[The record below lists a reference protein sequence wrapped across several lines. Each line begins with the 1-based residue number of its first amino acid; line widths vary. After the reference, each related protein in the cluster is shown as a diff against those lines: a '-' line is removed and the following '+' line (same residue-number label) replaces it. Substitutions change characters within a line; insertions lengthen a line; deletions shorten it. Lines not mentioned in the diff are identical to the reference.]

1 LHATFIKKNNY
12 YIGGNKMKKKSLL
25 VLTGLML
32 ILSMFLAACSSNK
45 TSDTSKNGK
54 DGTTADKP
62 KDGGTLVYALDSAPE
77 GKFNWSFYGTATDA
91 EVLDFFDENLIKYD
105 DKLQAQPNIA
115 SWKTSDNKVFDFEIK
130 KGVKWQNGDE
140 LSVKDWEFAL
150 YTIADKDYDGPR
162 FDNVRNI
169 VGAQDYH
176 DGKAKTISGIKVTDD
191 YHIEITFD
199 KARVN
204 NLDNLWTYPMN
215 RTAFK
220 GIAVKDMMS
229 SEQVR
234 TKPVGLGP
242 FKVTKIVPGESIELT
257 RFDDYYGGKP
267 HIKNIVIKVI
277 DPSLSVGELKN
288 GTLDMTAF
296 APAIYEQVKAL
307 DNVNAITYPG
317 VSYYYVGFRLGTWD
331 GSKNV
336 MNYTKY
342 QDVKLRQAMYYAINR
357 PEWVKA
363 FFFGLGTPI
372 NRPIPTNHW
381 IAAPN
386 DELEAYKYSP
396 KKAKELLDEAGYKD
410 VDGDGF
416 REDPQ
421 GKKFVVNFAH
431 YQTQNPT
438 FEARAKA
445 LTQYW
450 EAVGLKSKLTMTD
463 ANLYYDMLE
472 KADKS
477 MEVYFGGWSTGA
489 DPDPTPLW
497 GSKALWNYARWVNP
511 ESDKLMDQAIDMSVV
526 GTDTQKRKD
535 LYIEWQ
541 KLFMKDLPILPIAE
555 LKETMAVNKRVQNV
569 HYTVSGSNRPNE
581 WWIKQ

>member
-1 LHATFIKKNNY
+1 
-12 YIGGNKMKKKSLL
+12 MKRKSLL
-25 VLTGLML
+25 ALTGLML
-32 ILSMFLAACSSNK
+32 ILSMFLAACSGNK
-45 TSDTSKNGK
+45 ANNASSSNGK
-54 DGTTADKP
+54 SGESAGKP
-62 KDGGTLVYALDSAPE
+62 QDGGTLVYALDSAPE
-77 GKFNWSFYGTATDA
+77 GKFNYAFYGTATDA
-91 EVLDFFDENLIKYD
+91 EVIDFFDENLIKYD

-115 SWKTSDNKVFDFEIK
+115 SWKTTDNKVFDFEIK

-150 YTIADKDYDGPR
+150 KVIADKDYDGPR

-169 VGAQDYH
+169 EGAQAYH
-176 DGKAKTISGIKVTDD
+176 DGKATDISGIKVIDD
-191 YHIEITFD
+191 YHIQITFD

-215 RTAFK
+215 RTEFK

-229 SEQVR
+229 SPQVR

-257 RFDDYYGGKP
+257 RFDDYFGGKP

-288 GTLDMTAF
+288 GTLDMTSF
-296 APAIYEQVKAL
+296 APAIYDQVKAL

-331 GSKNV
+331 GSKNI
-336 MNYTKY
+336 MNFPKY

-386 DELEAYKYSP
+386 SDLEAYKYDP
-396 KKAKELLDEAGYKD
+396 EKAKQLLDEAGYKD

-450 EAVGLKSKLTMTD
+450 EAVGLKTKLTMTD

-497 GSKALWNYARWVNP
+497 GSKALWNYTRWVNP

-569 HYTVSGSNRPNE
+569 HYNVSGSNRPSE

>member
-1 LHATFIKKNNY
+1 
-12 YIGGNKMKKKSLL
+12 MKKKSFLL
-25 VLTGLML
+25 LTGLLL
-32 ILSMFLAACSSNK
+32 ILSMFLAACSSDKAGTKK
-45 TSDTSKNGK
+45 TDDKKNT
-54 DGTTADKP
+54 GTTTEKP
-62 KDGGTLVYALDSAPE
+62 QDGGTLVYSLDSAPE
-77 GKFNWSFYGTATDA
+77 GKFNINFYGTESDA
-91 EVLDFFDENLIKYD
+91 EVIDFFDENLIKFD
-105 DKLQAQPNIA
+105 DKLQPQPNIA
-115 SWKTSDNKVFDFEIK
+115 SWKTTDNKVYDFEIK
-130 KGVKWQNGDE
+130 KGVKWQNGEE

-150 YTIADKDYDGPR
+150 KVIADKDYEGPR

-176 DGKAKTISGIKVTDD
+176 DGKAKEIAGIKIQDD
-191 YHIEITFD
+191 YHIQITFD

-204 NLDNLWTYPMN
+204 NLENVWTYALSRKEFEGM
-215 RTAFK
+215 K
-220 GIAVKDMMS
+220 VKDMLS

-242 FKVTKIVPGESIELT
+242 YKVTKVVPGESVEMT
-257 RFDDYYGGKP
+257 RFDDYFGGKP
-267 HIKNIVIKVI
+267 HIEKVILKVI

-296 APAIYEQVKAL
+296 HPSIIDQVKAL
-307 DNVNAITYPG
+307 DNVRAVTYPG

-336 MNYTKY
+336 MNEPKY
-342 QDVKLRQAMYYAINR
+342 QDLKLRQAMYYAMNR
-357 PEWVKA
+357 EEWVKA
-363 FFFGLGTPI
+363 FFFGVGKPV

-381 IAAPN
+381 IAADN
-386 DELEAYKYSP
+386 KDLEQYKYDP

-416 REDPQ
+416 REDPK
-421 GKKFVVNFAH
+421 GKKFVVNFSH
-431 YQTQNPT
+431 YATSNPT
-438 FEARAKA
+438 FESRAKA

-450 EAVGLKSKLTMTD
+450 EAVGLKTKLTMTD
-463 ANLYYDMLE
+463 ANLYYDMLD

-477 MEVYFGGWSTGA
+477 MEVFFGGWSTGS

-497 GSKALWNYARWVNP
+497 GSKALWNYPRWVNAD
-511 ESDKLMDQAIDMSVV
+511 SDKLLDQAIDMSVV
-526 GTDTQKRKD
+526 GTDKEKRKN
-535 LYIEWQ
+535 LYVEWQ

-555 LKETMAVNKRVQNV
+555 LEETMAVNKRVQNV
-569 HYTVSGSNRPNE
+569 TFNVSGKNRPNE